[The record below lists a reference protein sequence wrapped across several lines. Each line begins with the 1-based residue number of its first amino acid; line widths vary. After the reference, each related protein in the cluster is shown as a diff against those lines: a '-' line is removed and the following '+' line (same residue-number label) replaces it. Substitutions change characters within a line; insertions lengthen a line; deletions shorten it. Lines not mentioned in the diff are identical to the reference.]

1 MACSL
6 QLVQTFHRATMK
18 LAMKAMKAIKAM
30 NAMKAKPMK
39 KGMKA
44 KAKKATEDCKEGK
57 GSSHRDP
64 SDEGNEEVS
73 LEKFGERV
81 LQKRVHDAAAQLV
94 SAVAGLGTVALLR
107 PLPNDDFEWGLSVCA
122 APAPGGALI
131 TVSVTSSHIK
141 AEVMRGLKGKGKGED
156 G

>member
-1 MACSL
+1 
-6 QLVQTFHRATMK
+6 
-18 LAMKAMKAIKAM
+18 MKAIKAM
-30 NAMKAKPMK
+30 GAMKAKAMK

-44 KAKKATEDCKEGK
+44 KAKKATEERKEGK
-57 GSSHRDP
+57 GSSHRDS

-94 SAVAGLGTVALLR
+94 SAVAGLGTVASLR
-107 PLPNDDFEWGLSVCA
+107 PLPNDDFEWGLSVA
-122 APAPGGALI
+122 ATAARGGAAALI
-131 TVSVTSSHIK
+131 TVEVTSSHIR